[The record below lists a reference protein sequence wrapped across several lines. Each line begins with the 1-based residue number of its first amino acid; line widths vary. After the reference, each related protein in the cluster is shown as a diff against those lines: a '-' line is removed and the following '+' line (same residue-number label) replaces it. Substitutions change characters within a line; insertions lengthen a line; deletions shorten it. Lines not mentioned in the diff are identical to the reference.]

1 MPRTWVRS
9 GVVITLPTCRRAQGD
24 PLASSPARRM
34 QTSSRGV
41 RWGAGLGSETGSWA
55 AIFIRLT
62 VLSIP
67 PFPDYNAQDVVARTL
82 VRPPTG
88 MPPGRDGRRGV
99 PGLEPGPPGGGAGP

>member
-1 MPRTWVRS
+1 M
-9 GVVITLPTCRRAQGD
+9 
-24 PLASSPARRM
+24 
-34 QTSSRGV
+34 
-41 RWGAGLGSETGSWA
+41 GSWA

-88 MPPGRDGRRGV
+88 MPPGRNGRRGV
-99 PGLEPGPPGGGAGP
+99 PGLEPGPPRGRAGARRGRAESPARGGRPGGRVPGGRAGRGGGPGPRRPAGGGY